1 MSDMNDFNQGVIAE
15 FRANDGVVG
24 GPFEGLPMMLLTN
37 TGAKSGLERINPL
50 CCTVD
55 DGDVV
60 IIASK
65 GGAPS
70 HPDWYR
76 NIVANP
82 SVTVEFGTEKYAA
95 TAQVVADEADRQRL
109 YDAQV
114 ALMPQ
119 FGEYA
124 KNTTRV
130 IPVVRLV
137 RN

>member
-55 DGDVV
+55 GGDVV

-95 TAQVVADEADRQRL
+95 TAQVVSDEAERQRL